1 MELEPSQA
9 LEALARELGVYMA
22 GTAERGKIGQLPSS
36 PGLDTWL
43 KYEYMYFRRPQ
54 ALAVAICVGFWT
66 LVGARSV
73 QLKRSEPPHEAPA

>member
-22 GTAERGKIGQLPSS
+22 GIAERGKIGQLPSS

-43 KYEYMYFRRPQ
+43 K
-54 ALAVAICVGFWT
+54 
-66 LVGARSV
+66 
-73 QLKRSEPPHEAPA
+73 